1 MPRLRDRNHQIPN
14 GYRFGLP
21 EANWKAPPFASF
33 EQIVNLG
40 FRIVQA
46 NPALATAKGWP
57 QTREDFANWVDE
69 FNAQICAMNGW
80 TNYISDG
87 GSVWSPPK
95 PVPLSA
101 VKNVA
106 AGAKTLASWI
116 AEGATPVTREMAE
129 GRALVCSKCPLN
141 QPGDL
146 SNFFTRATSEL
157 IRMQIQTAQDLDLT
171 TPYDSKL
178 GVCGACACPMRLK
191 VFVPLEKILDHMLPE
206 AKAALSPR
214 NPRCWILL
222 EDATENPGADGMS

>member
-33 EQIVNLG
+33 VQIVNQVQ
-40 FRIVQA
+40 RIVAA
-46 NPALATAKGWP
+46 NPALAQSKGWP
-57 QTREDFANWVDE
+57 TARPDIENWVDE
-69 FNAQICAMNGW
+69 FNATICQMNGW
-80 TNYISDG
+80 TNYIVDG

-101 VKNVA
+101 ARNVA

-116 AEGATPVTREMAE
+116 SQGATPVSRQQGED
-129 GRALVCSKCPLN
+129 RALVCSKCPLN

-171 TPYDSKL
+171 TPHDSKL
-178 GVCGACACPMRLK
+178 GVCSACDCPMRLK
-191 VFVPLEKILDHMLPE
+191 IWTPLKNILEHLLPG
-206 AKAALSPR
+206 AKAALDPK
-214 NPRCWILL
+214 CWIPAEEKIELKKRK
-222 EDATENPGADGMS
+222 EPNEN